1 MPPKDWRKD
10 NPRKY
15 RLKARFS
22 EEEEQIIRDRAAAAG
37 KSRSA
42 YMRDAMLNAEIDPP
56 KPSKSPLD
64 VDELKAVGDQLN
76 ELAKSANSGKDLDPD
91 HLNEVLAR
99 FRAVLAPM
107 LDKDAS

>member
-10 NPRKY
+10 KPRKY

-22 EEEEQIIRDRAAAAG
+22 EEEEQIIRERAAAAG

-42 YMRDAMLNAEIDPP
+42 YMRDAMLNAVIDEP

-64 VDELKAVGDQLN
+64 LIELKAVSDQLN
-76 ELAKSANSGKDLDPD
+76 VLAKSANSGKDLDPG

-99 FRAVLAPM
+99 FRAVLASM
-107 LDKDAS
+107 RDNEGS